1 MWKLPGDV
9 LDSAI
14 VGGGNDDLVTE
25 QVRLQG
31 VGVLFL
37 ATGIAG
43 FFRVFLECIRGA
55 RELRQ
60 GIGSLRDDGGHQIPQ
75 QGSLAGSW
83 GAIDT
88 QNTGSFPQ
96 LLQNEIDGQLLR
108 VHQSAM
114 LLGRPA
120 AGGVLVG
127 KEMVDDGAFQFRAAD
142 GVAGDA
148 RVRIQIL

>member
-1 MWKLPGDV
+1 MPVPG
-9 LDSAI
+9 
-14 VGGGNDDLVTE
+14 
-25 QVRLQG
+25 
-31 VGVLFL
+31 
-37 ATGIAG
+37 
-43 FFRVFLECIRGA
+43 
-55 RELRQ
+55 
-60 GIGSLRDDGGHQIPQ
+60 
-75 QGSLAGSW
+75 